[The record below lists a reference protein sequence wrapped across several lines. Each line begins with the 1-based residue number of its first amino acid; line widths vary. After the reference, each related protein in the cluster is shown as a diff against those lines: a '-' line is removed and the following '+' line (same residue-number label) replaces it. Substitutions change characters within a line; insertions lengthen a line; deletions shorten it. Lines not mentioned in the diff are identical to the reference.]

1 MAGNEV
7 RKRPLSA
14 TAASMIASY
23 LMEQKAD
30 VGAANIMVTYTD
42 DVQVVGEVSPE
53 MIQKVSVDPKG
64 SVFVAGDSQLSDGW
78 CRYSS
83 ENMYAVSQKMKG
95 QDVSELFLDELMEW
109 SVQQP
114 QKQKAAEKTV
124 VEKPKES
131 QEAKPA
137 SKARGKSEFGSDVL
151 MLVGV
156 SERALRFRRD
166 EVTGTEWVN
175 VAVPWKAG
183 KNGLGHI
190 DIPRADFDK
199 ANPPTMK
206 RNTYHIPLLKEEYG
220 IWYRVP
226 GTDKAEKP
234 TVSAAAIRE
243 AYEENRAAYRK
254 AQEAKQ
260 QEQVQEA
267 SGKEASA
274 SSTPRDLPKVADKME
289 DAGPEF
295 DIDMDL

>member
-1 MAGNEV
+1 MAGSEV

-23 LMEQKAD
+23 LMEQKAE
-30 VGAANIMVTYTD
+30 VGAANVMVTYTD
-42 DVQVVGEVSPE
+42 DVQVVSDVSPE

-64 SVFVAGDSQLSDGW
+64 SVFVAGDSELSDGW

-95 QDVSELFLDELMEW
+95 QGVSELFLDELMER
-109 SVQQP
+109 SMQQP
-114 QKQKAAEKTV
+114 QKEKAAEKAA
-124 VEKPKES
+124 EKKLEEKAPAKSASAPK
-131 QEAKPA
+131 
-137 SKARGKSEFGSDVL
+137 GKSEFGSDVL

-156 SERALRFRRD
+156 SKRALRFRRD

-190 DIPRADFDK
+190 DIPKADFDK

-234 TVSAAAIRE
+234 TVSATAIRE
-243 AYEENRAAYRK
+243 AYEENRSAYRK

-260 QEQVQEA
+260 QEPVQEA

-274 SSTPRDLPKVADKME
+274 SGTPRDLPKVADKME
-289 DAGPEF
+289 ETGPEF
-295 DIDMDL
+295 DFDMDL

>member
-1 MAGNEV
+1 MAGSEV

-23 LMEQKAD
+23 LMEQKAE
-30 VGAANIMVTYTD
+30 VGAANVMVTYTD
-42 DVQVVGEVSPE
+42 DVQVVSDVSPE

-64 SVFVAGDSQLSDGW
+64 SVFVAGDSELSDGW

-95 QDVSELFLDELMEW
+95 QEISELFLDELMER
-109 SVQQP
+109 SMQQP
-114 QKQKAAEKTV
+114 QKEKAAEKAA
-124 VEKPKES
+124 EKKPEEKAP
-131 QEAKPA
+131 AKSASA
-137 SKARGKSEFGSDVL
+137 SKGKSEFGSDVL

-156 SERALRFRRD
+156 SKRALRFRRD

-190 DIPRADFDK
+190 DIPKADFDK

-243 AYEENRAAYRK
+243 AYEENRSAYRK

-260 QEQVQEA
+260 QEPVQEA
-267 SGKEASA
+267 SGKEAAA
-274 SSTPRDLPKVADKME
+274 SGTPRDLPKVADKME
-289 DAGPEF
+289 ETGPEF
-295 DIDMDL
+295 DFDMDL

>member
-83 ENMYAVSQKMKG
+83 ENMYAVSQKRG
-95 QDVSELFLDELMEW
+95 QEVSELFLDELMER

-114 QKQKAAEKTV
+114 QKQKSAEKTAAEKS
-124 VEKPKES
+124 KES
-131 QEAKPA
+131 QVAKPA

-190 DIPRADFDK
+190 DIPKADFDK

-206 RNTYHIPLLKEEYG
+206 RSTYHIPLLKEEYG

-274 SSTPRDLPKVADKME
+274 SSMPRDLPKVADKME

>member
-23 LMEQKAD
+23 LMEQKAE

-83 ENMYAVSQKMKG
+83 ENMYAVSQKRG
-95 QDVSELFLDELMEW
+95 QEVSELFLDELMER

-114 QKQKAAEKTV
+114 QKQKSAEKTAAEKS
-124 VEKPKES
+124 KES
-131 QEAKPA
+131 QVAKPA

-190 DIPRADFDK
+190 DIPKADFDK

-206 RNTYHIPLLKEEYG
+206 RTTYHIPLLKEEYG